1 MERSVITPYDSVKR
15 SIKWAIK
22 ADMQK
27 NALEK
32 RGAKVLYQAE
42 ITNDGKSSDILIA
55 AEGDRYTVRV
65 NNSIVGRYR
74 TFDFAVRVLEDRGY
88 LSHYEAVKLTR
99 GTAAA
104 DKERKIQTVRTL
116 LKRR

>member
-1 MERSVITPYDSVKR
+1 MERAVIDSYDIVKR

-22 ADMQK
+22 ADQQK
-27 NALEK
+27 AALEK
-32 RGAKVLYQAE
+32 RGARILYQSE
-42 ITNDGKSSDILIA
+42 ITNNGKSSDIIIA
-55 AEGDRYTVRV
+55 AESDQYTVRV

-88 LSHYEAVKLTR
+88 ISHYEAVKLTR
-99 GTAAA
+99 GAAAA